1 MGDFCRF
8 FHIRTTPSKTAL
20 SLAPHQP
27 FHNRTIP
34 LAFRRGGARSSCC
47 IDPLHFYN
55 LCKRTLITCL
65 ARPSRCTEY
74 CHPHNHCKRTIIPR
88 PALNLPP
95 LSKGG
100 GLTAKHKLLLCCVL
114 LATRP
119 PFYSLNFS
127 AVKTEGLLYHPSLST
142 TSMSPLPKVR
152 CCRPKKI
159 GRLPEGLP
167 HRHPLPCTNPS
178 KTALS
183 LAPHHPCLPCQR

>member
-88 PALNLPP
+88 PAPPLPP

-100 GLTAKHKLLLCCVL
+100 GLTARHKLSLSCVL

-119 PFYSLNFS
+119 PLYSLNFY
-127 AVKTEGLLYHPSLST
+127 AVKTEGLLYVHQPLHPHNLLKST
-142 TSMSPLPKVR
+142 STASPRTNTLASPRKRGGGTAVEFF
-152 CCRPKKI
+152 
-159 GRLPEGLP
+159 RLLYSIQIV
-167 HRHPLPCTNPS
+167 L
-178 KTALS
+178 L
-183 LAPHHPCLPCQR
+183 LQF

>member
-8 FHIRTTPSKTAL
+8 FHIRTIPRKALPHSPYKRSVCLASAL
-20 SLAPHQP
+20 SLALHQHP
-27 FHNRTIP
+27 
-34 LAFRRGGARSSCC
+34 
-47 IDPLHFYN
+47 
-55 LCKRTLITCL
+55 CL
-65 ARPSRCTEY
+65 ACPSRCTEY

-127 AVKTEGLLYHPSLST
+127 SVKTEGLLYHPSLST
-142 TSMSPLPKVR
+142 TSMPPLSKVR
-152 CCRPKKI
+152 CCRPKKF

-167 HRHPLPCTNPS
+167 HHHPSPLTNPS
-178 KTALS
+178 KNRTI
-183 LAPHHPCLPCQR
+183 P

>member
-1 MGDFCRF
+1 MN
-8 FHIRTTPSKTAL
+8 AL
-20 SLAPHQP
+20 PVS
-27 FHNRTIP
+27 
-34 LAFRRGGARSSCC
+34 
-47 IDPLHFYN
+47 
-55 LCKRTLITCL
+55 
-65 ARPSRCTEY
+65 
-74 CHPHNHCKRTIIPR
+74 HPHYPSPRTMS
-88 PALNLPP
+88 LPP

-100 GLTAKHKLLLCCVL
+100 GLTASHKLSLCCVL

-142 TSMSPLPKVR
+142 TSMPPLSKVR

-167 HRHPLPCTNPS
+167 HHYPSPLTNPP

-183 LAPHHPCLPCQR
+183 LAPHHHTCLPCQREVD

>member
-1 MGDFCRF
+1 MRF
-8 FHIRTTPSKTAL
+8 SAL
-20 SLAPHQP
+20 SH
-27 FHNRTIP
+27 P
-34 LAFRRGGARSSCC
+34 LFVGEWACPSRC

-142 TSMSPLPKVR
+142 TSMPPLPKVR

-159 GRLPEGLP
+159 GRLSEGLP
-167 HRHPLPCTNPS
+167 HHYPSPLTNPPEP
-178 KTALS
+178 ALS
-183 LAPHHPCLPCQR
+183 HA

>member
-1 MGDFCRF
+1 MRF
-8 FHIRTTPSKTAL
+8 SAL
-20 SLAPHQP
+20 SH
-27 FHNRTIP
+27 P
-34 LAFRRGGARSSCC
+34 LFVGEWACPSRC